1 MQSDARFEY
10 KAQKSRQPQ
19 RLLQDPF
26 GFTCAP
32 GMLCP
37 IFADFASPG
46 DTYYIKHDLNYLRT
60 LPLVAPAMIDVKVHY
75 ESFFVPIQMLYQP
88 FEQSYFDLV
97 DTQSSF
103 YTQSALQGSNFPLFD
118 YASYVSAILAS
129 SSSRNYRQNA
139 FRFADFLQLN
149 PFNFCGSA
157 IRGPYAYYPNF
168 FPWQVLAY
176 HAIFEY
182 VYRLDDKSQFNNSR
196 FNWDRYYANTTVP
209 YTANTGFFD
218 IYQRPWDFDYF
229 TSMYRSPIVSNA
241 NVQSVLPI
249 GNYSDLLTDFTATRT
264 TGITRGGGVSS
275 SPGSTTTFSQNIGN
289 TYDANDERLRLN
301 TATIRQMFANEKL
314 AMITGRTRKTYDAQ
328 VLAHFGYNIPHDP
341 KHDIAKIGRDTY
353 SLRVGEVTSLATTL
367 PSGNYSGTALG
378 DLAGKGYIEGGKSE
392 GHKFTCPC
400 HGVVMTIF
408 SVEPLKRYFGGF
420 AKQNAVTD
428 IFDFPVPEFDLLGNQ
443 PMFRFE
449 AGNRDTST
457 HVDPDSGAIIDD
469 FKMTDQIG
477 WNKRYQQWKN
487 RFARTTA
494 AFMPTTPDKVNQY
507 NAYMIVTEPYGIV
520 NTSYTGVRSGVS
532 RPDLADRFYID
543 RHALDGL
550 MAVPFADG
558 WKNDESGENW
568 DVTPWLVYARDPFI
582 VDSFEKVTKVSWMS
596 LDGEPT
602 YPW

>member
-10 KAQKSRQPQ
+10 QASNSRQPQ
-19 RLLQDPF
+19 NLQKDPF

-37 IFADFASPG
+37 IFADFGSPG
-46 DTYYIKHDLNYLRT
+46 DTYYIQHDLNYLRT
-60 LPLVAPAMIDVKVHY
+60 LPLAAPAMIDVKVHY

-88 FEQSYFDLV
+88 FEQSYFELT

-103 YTQSALQGSNFPLFD
+103 YTTSALMGANFPLFD
-118 YASYVSAILAS
+118 YSAYVTSVASAGNANNIK
-129 SSSRNYRQNA
+129 QNA
-139 FRFADFLQLN
+139 FRFADFMQLN
-149 PFNFCGSA
+149 PFNFCNTAFKSA
-157 IRGPYAYYPNF
+157 YGYTPNF
-168 FPWQVLAY
+168 FPWQALAY

-182 VYRLDDKSQFNNSR
+182 VYRLDDKTNFSNAR
-196 FNWDRYYANTTVP
+196 FNWDKYYATSTPVSLT
-209 YTANTGFFD
+209 YTSAFFD

-229 TSMYRSPIVSNA
+229 TSMYRSPIVSDTNM
-241 NVQSVLPI
+241 QKLLPQ
-249 GNYSDLLTDFTATRT
+249 GVYSDFSARQTVGTNN
-264 TGITRGGGVSS
+264 TGQVSS
-275 SPGSTTTFSQNIGN
+275 IVNNEYTMFSSLP
-289 TYDANDERLRLN
+289 ANMSN
-301 TATIRQMFANEKL
+301 VGQMTSSFGTAMIRQMFANEKL

-328 VLAHFGYNIPHDP
+328 VLAHFGTKVPHDP

-353 SLRVGEVTSLATTL
+353 RLRVGEVTSLATTL
-367 PSGNYSGTALG
+367 PSGSNPGTALG
-378 DLAGKGYIEGGKSE
+378 DIAGKGYIEGGKSK

-420 AKQNAVTD
+420 AKQNAVSD
-428 IFDFPVPEFDLLGNQ
+428 IFDFPVPEFDKLGNQ

-457 HVDPDSGAIIDD
+457 TTEGGQIIDLY
-469 FKMTDQIG
+469 KMTDQIG
-477 WNKRYQQWKN
+477 WNKRYQQWKS
-487 RFARTTA
+487 RYSRATA

-507 NAYMIVTEPYGIV
+507 NSYMIVTEPYGVV
-520 NTSYTGVRSGVS
+520 NTTYTGVRSGVS
-532 RPDLADRFYID
+532 RPDSADRFYID

-550 MAVPFADG
+550 VVTPYADG
-558 WKNDESGENW
+558 WKNTSGGEDWEAN
-568 DVTPWLVYARDPFI
+568 PWLIYARDPFI

-596 LDGEPT
+596 IDGEPT

>member
-19 RLLQDPF
+19 NLLKDPF

-46 DTYYIKHDLNYLRT
+46 DTYYIQHDLNYLRT

-75 ESFFVPIQMLYQP
+75 ESYFVPIQMLYQP
-88 FEQSYFDLV
+88 FEQTYFELV

-103 YTQSALQGSNFPLFD
+103 YSQSALQGANFPLF
-118 YASYVSAILAS
+118 YYGSYCTSLNTAPLNT
-129 SSSRNYRQNA
+129 NYKQNA

-149 PFNFCGSA
+149 PFNFVGTTFRA
-157 IRGPYAYYPNF
+157 PYEYSPSF

-176 HAIFEY
+176 HAIYEY
-182 VYRLDDKSQFNNSR
+182 VYRLDDKSQFSNTR
-196 FNWDRYYANTTVP
+196 FNWDKYYSNTSPVELD
-209 YTANTGFFD
+209 YTSAFFE

-229 TSMYRSPIVSNA
+229 TSMYRSPIISTLNTQRILSPDV
-241 NVQSVLPI
+241 
-249 GNYSDLLTDFTATRT
+249 YSDLVSNQTRA
-264 TGITRGGGVSS
+264 INANGGD
-275 SPGSTTTFSQNIGN
+275 PGTVNSNVRAFADLAAAGYSQDGMHKMV
-289 TYDANDERLRLN
+289 N
-301 TATIRQMFANEKL
+301 TAMIRQMFANEKL

-328 VLAHFGYNIPHDP
+328 VLAHFGVNIPHDP

-353 SLRVGEVTSLATTL
+353 NLRVGEVTSLATTL
-367 PSGNYSGTALG
+367 PSGSYSGTALG
-378 DLAGKGYIEGGKSE
+378 DLAGKGYIEGGKSK

-400 HGVVMTIF
+400 HGVIMTIF

-449 AGNRDTST
+449 AGNRDTSENPQT
-457 HVDPDSGAIIDD
+457 GEAYYN
-469 FKMTDQIG
+469 MTDQIG
-477 WNKRYQQWKN
+477 WNRRYQQWKG
-487 RFARTTA
+487 RYARATS
-494 AFMPTTPDKVNQY
+494 AFMPALPTKVNQY
-507 NAYMIVTEPYGIV
+507 NSYMIVTEPYGV
-520 NTSYTGVRSGVS
+520 TNTTYSQARSGVS

-558 WKNDESGENW
+558 WKGGSEQAENW
-568 DVTPWLVYARDPFI
+568 DITPWLVYSRDPFI
-582 VDSFEKVTKVSWMS
+582 IDSFEKVTKVSWMS
-596 LDGEPT
+596 IDGEPN

>member
-1 MQSDARFEY
+1 MESDARFEY
-10 KAQKSRQPQ
+10 KSQKSRQPQ

-26 GFTCAP
+26 GFTCGP

-88 FEQSYFDLV
+88 FEQSYFELV
-97 DTQSSF
+97 DSQSSF
-103 YTQSALQGSNFPLFD
+103 YTQSSLQGANFPLFD
-118 YASYVSAILAS
+118 YSSYVTSVNS
-129 SSSRNYRQNA
+129 SGIVNNYRQNA
-139 FRFADFLQLN
+139 FRFADFMQLN
-149 PFNFCGSA
+149 PFNFAGSA
-157 IRGPYAYYPNF
+157 FRSPYGYNPNF

-182 VYRLDDKSQFNNSR
+182 VYRLDDKSQFSNTR
-196 FNWDRYYANTTVP
+196 FNWDKYYSNTTPVQFG
-209 YTANTGFFD
+209 ASSAFFE

-229 TSMYRSPIVSNA
+229 TSMYRSPIVSSA
-241 NVQSVLPI
+241 NMQQVLPQ
-249 GNYSDLLTDFTATRT
+249 GVYSDLVQKNTIPVGRSGSSNPNNQDTVGYTSYLNSNFYSTDLQA
-264 TGITRGGGVSS
+264 G
-275 SPGSTTTFSQNIGN
+275 
-289 TYDANDERLRLN
+289 LN

-328 VLAHFGYNIPHDP
+328 VLAHFGVSVPHDP

-353 SLRVGEVTSLATTL
+353 NLRVGEVTSLATTL
-367 PSGNYSGTALG
+367 PSGNYQGTALG

-400 HGVVMTIF
+400 HGVVITIF

-457 HVDPDSGAIIDD
+457 HVDPDSGAIVDNVYSNQ
-469 FKMTDQIG
+469 FGQSSY
-477 WNKRYQQWKN
+477 NHQQ
-487 RFARTTA
+487 
-494 AFMPTTPDKVNQY
+494 
-507 NAYMIVTEPYGIV
+507 
-520 NTSYTGVRSGVS
+520 
-532 RPDLADRFYID
+532 
-543 RHALDGL
+543 
-550 MAVPFADG
+550 
-558 WKNDESGENW
+558 
-568 DVTPWLVYARDPFI
+568 
-582 VDSFEKVTKVSWMS
+582 
-596 LDGEPT
+596 
-602 YPW
+602 

>member
-10 KAQKSRQPQ
+10 KSQKSRQPQ

-75 ESFFVPIQMLYQP
+75 ESYFVPIQMLYQP
-88 FEQSYFDLV
+88 FEQSYFELV

-103 YTQSALQGSNFPLFD
+103 YTQSALQGASFPLFD
-118 YASYVSAILAS
+118 YGSYCSSVLAS
-129 SSSRNYRQNA
+129 SNSANYHQNA
-139 FRFADFLQLN
+139 YRFADFLQLD
-149 PFNFCGSA
+149 PFNFAGSTFRA
-157 IRGPYAYYPNF
+157 PYEYSPNF

-176 HAIFEY
+176 HAIYEY
-182 VYRLDDKSQFNNSR
+182 VYRLDDKSQFSNTR
-196 FNWDRYYANTTVP
+196 FNWDRYYSNTSPVVLG
-209 YTANTGFFD
+209 ASDAFFE

-229 TSMYRSPIVSNA
+229 TSMYRSPIISNA
-241 NVQSVLPI
+241 NLQGVLPR
-249 GNYSDLLTDFTATRT
+249 GSYSDLTVGSSLEGSQTLGVRSDGYGGSNSDVVSFTSNR
-264 TGITRGGGVSS
+264 
-275 SPGSTTTFSQNIGN
+275 SQNYSLFDG
-289 TYDANDERLRLN
+289 RLSYS
-301 TATIRQMFANEKL
+301 AAMIRQMFANEKL

-328 VLAHFGYNIPHDP
+328 VLAHFGVKVPHDP

-428 IFDFPVPEFDLLGNQ
+428 IFDLPVPEFDLLGNQ

-449 AGNRDTST
+449 AGNRDTT
-457 HVDPDSGAIIDD
+457 TDPQTGLDLYN
-469 FKMTDQIG
+469 MTDQIG
-477 WNKRYQQWKN
+477 WNKRYQQWKS
-487 RFARTTA
+487 RFARATS
-494 AFMPTTPDKVNQY
+494 AFMPALPTKVNQY
-507 NAYMIVTEPYGIV
+507 NSYMIVTEPYGVV
-520 NTSYTGVRSGVS
+520 NTSYSQARSGVS

-550 MAVPFADG
+550 MTVPYADG
-558 WKNDESGENW
+558 WKAESESGGENW
-568 DVTPWLVYARDPFI
+568 LVTPWLVYARDPFI
-582 VDSFEKVTKVSWMS
+582 VDSFETVTKVSWMS
-596 LDGEPT
+596 LDGEPN